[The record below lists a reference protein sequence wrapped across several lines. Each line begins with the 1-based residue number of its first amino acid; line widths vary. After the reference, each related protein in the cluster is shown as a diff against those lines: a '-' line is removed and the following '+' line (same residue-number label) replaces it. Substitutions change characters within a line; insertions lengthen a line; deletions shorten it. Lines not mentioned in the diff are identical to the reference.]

1 VRTKATSDVWWK
13 NAVVYCM
20 DVETFLDSD
29 GDGCGD
35 LPGLTERID
44 YLAGLGVSCLWLMPF
59 YPSRQ
64 RDDGYDITDFYG
76 VDGRLGTPGDFAE
89 LIRTAADRG
98 IRVIADLVVNHT
110 SDQHPWFQAGRERG
124 ARYHDFYVWADEKPE
139 EKPGDVVFPDQEA
152 SNWAWDAKARQ
163 WFLHRFYSHQPDLNI
178 ANAAVR
184 DEIAQVVG
192 YWLDQGL
199 AGFRVDAVP
208 FLIEPIGLPEGALA
222 DPHDF
227 LRDVRRF
234 IGRRRGDAI
243 LMGEVNL
250 PVEQQRA
257 FFGDEDGDELHMVL
271 SFVVNQAMY
280 LALARGDAGPLRAAL
295 ESLPEIP
302 EDCQWANFVRNHDEL
317 TLDKL
322 SEDERAEVFAAFG
335 PEEELQL
342 YGRGLRRRR
351 PTMVGGDERRMRM
364 LYSLAFALPG
374 TPVLFYG
381 EEIGMAENL
390 AIEGR
395 YSVRAPMQW
404 SDEPHGGFSTTA
416 DPASLCRPVVDAD
429 GWGPA
434 RINVAAQR
442 RDPGSLLS
450 WMERLIRRRRECPEL
465 GWGRCTLLDAGHAA
479 VFAHRSDWGDST
491 VVALHS
497 FVGERLEA
505 RVAVG
510 DGVVEAVDLLDSHHL
525 APDGDGRLAVPLD
538 PYGYRWFRLRREGQR
553 LPP

>member
-1 VRTKATSDVWWK
+1 VSVKTTSDLWWK
-13 NAVVYCM
+13 NAVVYCL

-35 LPGLTERID
+35 LPGLIERLD
-44 YLAGLGVSCLWLMPF
+44 YLGGLGVTCLWLMPF

-76 VDGRLGTPGDFAE
+76 IDGRFGTPGDFAE
-89 LIRTAADRG
+89 MIRTAADRG

-110 SDQHPWFQAGRERG
+110 SDEHPWFQSGRDRESPF
-124 ARYHDFYVWADEKPE
+124 HDFYVWAGEKPA
-139 EKPGDVVFPDQEA
+139 EKPGDVVFPDREK
-152 SNWAWDAKARQ
+152 SNWAYDRKARQ
-163 WFLHRFYSHQPDLNI
+163 WYLHRFYSHQPDLNI
-178 ANAAVR
+178 ANGAVR

-192 YWLDQGL
+192 YWLVQGL

-208 FLIEPIGLPEGALA
+208 FLIEPVGLREGALP

-227 LRDVRRF
+227 LRDLRRF
-234 IGRRRGDAI
+234 LGRRRGDAI

-250 PVEQQRA
+250 PPEQQRA
-257 FFGDEDGDELHMVL
+257 FFGDGDELHMVL

-280 LALARGDAGPLRAAL
+280 LALARGDATPLREAL
-295 ESLPEIP
+295 ESLPKIP

-322 SEDERAEVFAAFG
+322 SDEERAEVFAAFG
-335 PEEELQL
+335 PDPELQL
-342 YGRGLRRRR
+342 YGRGLRRRL

-364 LYSLAFALPG
+364 LYSLAFSLPG

-390 AIEGR
+390 KIAGR

-404 SDEPHGGFSTTA
+404 SSERNGGFSVVE
-416 DPASLCRPVVDAD
+416 DGGLLCRPVVDSD
-429 GWGPA
+429 GWSPTLV
-434 RINVAAQR
+434 NVAAQR
-442 RDPGSLLS
+442 RTDGSLLN

-465 GWGRCTLLDAGHAA
+465 GWGRCALLDAGHAA
-479 VFAHRSDWGDST
+479 VLAHRADWDGST
-491 VVALHS
+491 ILAVHS
-497 FVGERLEA
+497 FADERLEA
-505 RVAVG
+505 RLRLEPGIEEV
-510 DGVVEAVDLLDSHHL
+510 VDLLEEGRFV
-525 APDGDGRLAVPLD
+525 PDAEATVTVPLD
-538 PYGYRWFRLRREGQR
+538 PYGYGWFRLRREGQR
-553 LPP
+553 VAP